1 MPIRDTSYTGQKLS
15 KEELK
20 KWRVSRSVAQAD
32 KFRQEAA
39 SYGGGTWKGAANSVA
54 NKIANKVIDNPLV
67 SLRGATDTFS
77 SSLAR
82 MMSSPEERK
91 YIEKPTASQMGGAIA
106 QTALTLYPG
115 STIAKG
121 AKFVAGSLLGKIAA
135 RSAENAVVGTATTL
149 AKNSLNRGISKLA
162 GNVASFGGAGYG
174 YETSQKL
181 IEGNTGA
188 EAYTPGAQTAVSA
201 ALPFTPLALTGVK
214 KTIGRAAQ
222 ETFGATTGTGMGVV
236 RAAYEAAKEGGEKA
250 AQFTRAMRG
259 NTSPDEIV
267 SAAKESLG
275 EIIQRRSTSYEAALT
290 KVKGMTDQID
300 TTPIQN
306 AIETGLKK
314 FGVEVTEEG
323 LDFSRSTLRF
333 NKKAQ
338 EEINTIVNEMAGF
351 GSKVGDNSP
360 IGVDRLK
367 RAFSD
372 LYSDSSEARAFVANV
387 TGETRKLLSK
397 VPGYDEMSKA
407 YGESTDLIKEIQK
420 GLSLGNKASVDTA
433 FRKLSTTLR
442 TNNEFRQQLVDE
454 LDRISGGTLSAQ
466 IAGQQLS
473 EKLPRGLA
481 KIGLAGAG
489 GIGLATGGLGVV
501 ALLKLAAVSSP
512 RLIGEFANALGV
524 SAKYFGKFLETI
536 GVKAGKDILQKTRL
550 PGDIILDSPFGKKL
564 KQGVSSM
571 KGKGGLNLQTVGG
584 GKAGYSDHI
593 ISKKRTKRG
602 FGTGAGRPKTIAK
615 AQDSKITKSSL
626 QEVLQDGAREYIKRL
641 ENAKTIDFDA
651 IAKYQDL
658 IKRAPKITDIQSLTR
673 NIAELERKSKL
684 KLMDEAIKI
693 RNEVFDG
700 LRKKNLKK

>member
-1 MPIRDTSYTGQKLS
+1 MPIRDTSYTGQKLP

-20 KWRVSRSVAQAD
+20 KWRVSQSMKQAE

-39 SYGGGTWKGAANSVA
+39 SYGGGTWKGAASSVA
-54 NKIANKVIDNPLV
+54 NKVANKVIDNPLV

-77 SSLAR
+77 SSIAR

-121 AKFVAGSLLGKIAA
+121 VKFVAGSLLGKIAA
-135 RSAENAVVGTATTL
+135 RSAEKAVVGTATTL

-181 IEGNTGA
+181 IEGKTGT

-214 KTIGRAAQ
+214 KTIGRVAQ

-250 AQFTRAMRG
+250 AQFTKAMRG

-275 EIIQRRSTSYEAALT
+275 EIIQRRSTAYEAALT

-397 VPGYDEMSKA
+397 VPGYDEMSKS
-407 YGESTDLIKEIQK
+407 YGEATGLIKEIQK

-454 LDRISGGTLSAQ
+454 LDKISGGTLSAQ
-466 IAGQQLS
+466 VAGQQLS

-524 SAKYFGKFLETI
+524 SARYFGKFLEAI
-536 GVKAGKDILQKTRL
+536 GVKAGKEILQKTRL
-550 PGDIILDSPFGKKL
+550 PGDILLDSSMGKKL
-564 KQGVSSM
+564 KESVKNM
-571 KGKGGLNLQTVGG
+571 KGKGGLSIQAVGS
-584 GKAGYSDHI
+584 KADPKAQG
-593 ISKKRTKRG
+593 TKRG
-602 FGTGAGRPKTIAK
+602 FGTGAGRPKSITK
-615 AQDSKITKSSL
+615 AQDNKITKNSL
-626 QEVLQDGAREYIKRL
+626 QEVLQDGAKEYIKKL
-641 ENAKTIDFDA
+641 ENAKVIDLDA
-651 IAKYQDL
+651 IQKYQDL
-658 IKRAPKITDIQSLTR
+658 IKRAPKITDIASLTR

-684 KLMDEAIKI
+684 KLMDEATKI
-693 RNEVFDG
+693 RDEVFDG
-700 LRKKNLKK
+700 IRKRNLKK